1 MKKALF
7 IIGFLS
13 AVAVV
18 NAQSISHI
26 ETTKS
31 WYNIYDKGGKI
42 IKSLSTGLGELVGY
56 SSSFYIIK
64 QKTDFCI
71 TYDVNVIFLLSK
83 SYPLEVIFSS
93 SNLEV
98 IFCYAQIHL
107 SIADDGES
115 FLSVYLM
122 MTILHSDILK

>member
-1 MKKALF
+1 M
-7 IIGFLS
+7 
-13 AVAVV
+13 
-18 NAQSISHI
+18 
-26 ETTKS
+26 
-31 WYNIYDKGGKI
+31 WY
-42 IKSLSTGLGELVGY
+42 S
-56 SSSFYIIK
+56 
-64 QKTDFCI
+64 
-71 TYDVNVIFLLSK
+71 DVNVIFLLSK

-107 SIADDGES
+107 SISDDGES

>member
-13 AVAVV
+13 AVAAV

-31 WYNIYDKGGKI
+31 WYHIYDKGGRM
-42 IKSLSTGLGELVGY
+42 IKTLSTGLGELVGY

-64 QKTDFCI
+64 KKTGFYI
-71 TYDVNVIFLLSK
+71 TYDVNGKQLHT
-83 SYPLEVIFSS
+83 FSTG
-93 SNLEV
+93 V
-98 IFCYAQIHL
+98 VGDI
-107 SIADDGES
+107 
-115 FLSVYLM
+115 LSVSGDTFTSRKDSWIY
-122 MTILHSDILK
+122 TWSKEGKIISCRTR

>member
-13 AVAVV
+13 AVAAV

-71 TYDVNVIFLLSK
+71 TYDVNGKQLHT
-83 SYPLEVIFSS
+83 FSAG
-93 SNLEV
+93 V
-98 IFCYAQIHL
+98 VG
-107 SIADDGES
+107 DV
-115 FLSVYLM
+115 LSVSGDTFISREDSWIY
-122 MTILHSDILK
+122 TWSKDGKIISTKSR